1 MGWDGYMQIVLGHMS
16 NKSHLCSILLLLI
29 FISGCGEK
37 KVHSGKT
44 LLLDETEFVTDFPNK
59 LAPAP
64 SFESKFDM
72 TGALDLLVT
81 DSCLYVS
88 GQYPNGYIRALDKK
102 NGSERARFLMKGN
115 APNEVHD
122 IVYFSTSTIVRD
134 KGGVSMW
141 INDEMGHLK
150 KIDLTRSTQEQRTI
164 VSDTVSIP
172 AMAMATAKVGEK
184 GVFYTTIN
192 ANRTSLERHI
202 LDGKVEL
209 DIPALRKLN
218 AGSVNTA
225 HDGFLFNLLSTHV
238 SYSWYAQRIIEAS
251 VFMNTIHL
259 YSLDGT
265 FGKTVCLG
273 AYPSD
278 IEQMEAQ
285 GVAGMAKKTFML
297 KSYPVFFA
305 VLMTENPGEEAHE
318 NMVLLIFNYDGD
330 PLLKVALEKPADAF
344 DIDLE
349 TFDLYTLSWEDERLY
364 SYDISG
370 N

>member
-1 MGWDGYMQIVLGHMS
+1 MS

-81 DSCLYVS
+81 DSCLYIS

-102 NGSERARFLMKGN
+102 TGSERARFLMKGN

-122 IVYFSTSTIVRD
+122 IVFFSTSTIVRD
-134 KGGVSMW
+134 KGGDVSMW

-202 LDGKVEL
+202 LDGQVEL

-225 HDGFLFNLLSTHV
+225 HDGYIFNLLSTHV

-265 FGKTVCLG
+265 FEKTVCLG

-318 NMVLLIFNYDGD
+318 NMVLLIFDYDGE
-330 PLLKVALEKPADAF
+330 PLLKVDLEKPADAF